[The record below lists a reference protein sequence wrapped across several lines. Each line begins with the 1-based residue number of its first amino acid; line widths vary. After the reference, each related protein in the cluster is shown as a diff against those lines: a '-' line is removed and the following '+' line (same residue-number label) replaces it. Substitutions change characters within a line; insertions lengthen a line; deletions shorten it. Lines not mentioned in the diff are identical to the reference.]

1 MLCHIVSQEIDQL
14 KRVNSRKEEEMLQRH
29 ALEKKRLPRI
39 QKSEMKTRAQLY
51 KQSLRISQIGPP
63 ENDRD
68 KIRKVR
74 RHLVVELLR
83 FVMATLIF
91 HSLN

>member
-1 MLCHIVSQEIDQL
+1 
-14 KRVNSRKEEEMLQRH
+14 MLQRH

-68 KIRKVR
+68 KIRQVR
-74 RHLVVELLR
+74 GRH
-83 FVMATLIF
+83 AIF
-91 HSLN
+91 GGFEICILDFKFCITKKNLNG